1 MGLKSSSNNQL
12 ALFETTERILVAGAA
27 SQCSQEVM
35 QVNQSW
41 RYGALM
47 LAMPSFALAAP
58 EIAISIDA
66 PLALSL
72 LVMFFFCC
80 AQFWMHQ
87 DAHKRP
93 FSSRILLSSGL
104 GALSAWLVCE
114 KLTFNQPTELIIL
127 AIILCGTLTAVSHI
141 ARLASFEGLR
151 SLLLKE
157 VAQKTITLEEKNLEL
172 KSTQRQLRIANIE
185 LKALSFT
192 DALTGAYN
200 RLYFDRQFLVEW
212 QRARREQEP
221 LSMIL
226 VDIDHF
232 KELND
237 KHGHLVGDQALKFV
251 TELLKNGFQRGND
264 IACRYGGEE
273 FVILLPNTPPTQ
285 AIKRAEEVRQKIET
299 TEFEHDGLKLSVT
312 ASFGIGGMIPKPHH
326 EPLSLLHATGQAL
339 YYVKRNGRNGC
350 HLATTLDLE
359 PAHHREESTVIG

>member
-1 MGLKSSSNNQL
+1 MSLS
-12 ALFETTERILVAGAA
+12 AGA
-27 SQCSQEVM
+27 
-35 QVNQSW
+35 
-41 RYGALM
+41 
-47 LAMPSFALAAP
+47 
-58 EIAISIDA
+58 
-66 PLALSL
+66 
-72 LVMFFFCC
+72 
-80 AQFWMHQ
+80 
-87 DAHKRP
+87 
-93 FSSRILLSSGL
+93 L
-104 GALSAWLVCE
+104 GAWLVCE
-114 KLTFNQPTELIIL
+114 KLNVSQSIELVALAILLCATL
-127 AIILCGTLTAVSHI
+127 AIISHI

-172 KSTQRQLRIANIE
+172 KSTQRKLRIANIE

-237 KHGHLVGDQALKFV
+237 QHGHLIGDQALKFV
-251 TELLKNGFQRGND
+251 TELLKSGFQRGND

-285 AIKRAEEVRQKIET
+285 AIKRAEEVRLKIET
-299 TEFEHDGLKLSVT
+299 SDFEHEGLKLSVT
-312 ASFGIGGMIPKPHH
+312 ASFGVGGIVPQPHH
-326 EPLSLLHATGQAL
+326 EPLGLLHATDQAL

-350 HLATTLDLE
+350 RLATALDSE
-359 PAHHREESTVIG
+359 PTIHQQESTVIG